1 MAKLLQELRPEMFP
15 NGEIPEGAVGL
26 LTSDQME
33 GIWKGADRSG
43 TFGAEPEWKQ
53 LEVEEKFKKET
64 KQLRARLFW
73 ILIEAEELK
82 NKLIKPL

>member
-15 NGEIPEGAVGL
+15 DGKIPEGAVGL

-43 TFGAEPEWKQ
+43 TLGAEPEWKQ
-53 LEVEEKFKKET
+53 LEVEEKFMKEAKK
-64 KQLRARLFW
+64 LRAKLFW